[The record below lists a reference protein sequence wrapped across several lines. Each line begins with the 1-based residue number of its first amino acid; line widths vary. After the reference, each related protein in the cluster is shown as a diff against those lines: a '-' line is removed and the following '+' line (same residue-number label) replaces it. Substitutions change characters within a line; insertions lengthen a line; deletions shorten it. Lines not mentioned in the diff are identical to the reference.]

1 MARSTSSIWVEGL
14 DLVSDPVKI
23 YMKEMSSI
31 PLLTRKQEIILAKR
45 MERGERIIIRALLGT
60 QFFQNEIFSLAEKL
74 LENDET
80 IHVMFEDLEDESTRT
95 IIEKKKKKIL
105 AQIDEIRKLNT
116 LLKKVPALKRHAI
129 PRARLIIKMSR
140 IIREL
145 DIRSSYLEVL
155 TESLIGKLKVII
167 ELESKKQAL
176 KNSLARF
183 RNKKTKEEQKLRINK
198 IDRLLRTYRKEIGLN
213 SQEIRKT
220 MEDINRGKQVRER
233 AKQGLVSANL
243 RLVVSIAKKYSNYG
257 LQFLDLIQEGNIG
270 LITAVDKFEYQ
281 RGYKFSTYAHWWIRQ
296 AITRAIADQARTI
309 RIPVHMIEV
318 ISKLNKATKKL
329 VQERGREPTCEE
341 IAKKTDM
348 PVSKVEKIM
357 KIAQVPLSL
366 ETPVGEG
373 EESHLRDFIEDKHSL
388 SPAEEVLHTNLREK
402 INEALKA
409 NTLREANVLK
419 MRFGLGGSNEHTLEE
434 VGQQYKVTRERIRQI
449 QEKALRKLKQSRHRG
464 KLESFT
470 K

>member
-1 MARSTSSIWVEGL
+1 
-14 DLVSDPVKI
+14 
-23 YMKEMSSI
+23 
-31 PLLTRKQEIILAKR
+31 
-45 MERGERIIIRALLGT
+45 
-60 QFFQNEIFSLAEKL
+60 
-74 LENDET
+74 
-80 IHVMFEDLEDESTRT
+80 
-95 IIEKKKKKIL
+95 
-105 AQIDEIRKLNT
+105 
-116 LLKKVPALKRHAI
+116 
-129 PRARLIIKMSR
+129 
-140 IIREL
+140 
-145 DIRSSYLEVL
+145 
-155 TESLIGKLKVII
+155 
-167 ELESKKQAL
+167 
-176 KNSLARF
+176 
-183 RNKKTKEEQKLRINK
+183 
-198 IDRLLRTYRKEIGLN
+198 
-213 SQEIRKT
+213 
-220 MEDINRGKQVRER
+220 
-233 AKQGLVSANL
+233 
-243 RLVVSIAKKYSNYG
+243 
-257 LQFLDLIQEGNIG
+257 
-270 LITAVDKFEYQ
+270 
-281 RGYKFSTYAHWWIRQ
+281 
-296 AITRAIADQARTI
+296 
-309 RIPVHMIEV
+309 MIEV

>member
-1 MARSTSSIWVEGL
+1 MARTTSPLWIKGSGQI
-14 DLVSDPVKI
+14 SDPVKI

-45 MERGERIIIRALLGT
+45 MERGERIIIRALLRT

-74 LENDET
+74 LENDEI
-80 IHVMFEDLEDESTRT
+80 IHVMFEDLEDESTRR
-95 IIEKKKKKIL
+95 IIDKNKKKIL
-105 AQIDEIRKLNT
+105 TQIDEIRKLST
-116 LLKKVPALKRHAI
+116 LLEKIPAFKKHAI
-129 PRARLIIKMSR
+129 QRARLIIKMSR
-140 IIREL
+140 VFTDL
-145 DIRSSYLEVL
+145 KIRSSFMEVL
-155 TESLIGKLKVII
+155 TESLLGKLKVIV
-167 ELESKKQAL
+167 ELESKKQDL
-176 KNSLARF
+176 KNSLLRF
-183 RNKKTKEEQKLRINK
+183 KSKRAKENQKLRIGK
-198 IDRLLRTYRKEIGLN
+198 IDKLLRTYRKEIGLN

-220 MEDINRGKQVRER
+220 LEDIDRGKQVRER

-243 RLVVSIAKKYSNYG
+243 RLVVSIAKKYSNFG

-318 ISKLNKATKKL
+318 ISKLNKATKRL
-329 VQERGREPTCEE
+329 VQEKGREPTCEE
-341 IAKKTDM
+341 IAKKTDL

-357 KIAQVPLSL
+357 KIAQVPISL

-373 EESHLRDFIEDKHSL
+373 EESHLRDFIEDKHTL
-388 SPAEEVLHTNLREK
+388 SPTEEVLHINLREK
-402 INEALKA
+402 IDEALKA

>member
-1 MARSTSSIWVEGL
+1 VARSTSSIWVGGL
-14 DLVSDPVKI
+14 DQISDPVKI

-45 MERGERIIIRALLGT
+45 IERGERIIIRALLRT

-74 LENDET
+74 LENDEI
-80 IHVMFEDLEDESTRT
+80 IHVMFEDLEDESTRR

-105 AQIDEIRKLNT
+105 VQIDEIRKLNT
-116 LLKKVPALKRHAI
+116 HLKKVPALKRHAI
-129 PRARLIIKMSR
+129 PRARLIIKMNR
-140 IIREL
+140 IFTDL
-145 DIRSSYLEVL
+145 DIRSSYVEVL
-155 TESLIGKLKVII
+155 TESLLGKLKVII
-167 ELESKKQAL
+167 ELESKKQDL

-183 RNKKTKEEQKLRINK
+183 KSKKTKEGQKLRVNK
-198 IDRLLRTYRKEIGLN
+198 IDKLLRTYRKEIGLN

-220 MEDINRGKQVRER
+220 VDDIDRGKQIRER

-243 RLVVSIAKKYSNYG
+243 RLVVSIAKKYSNFG

-329 VQERGREPTCEE
+329 VQEKGREPTCEE

-402 INEALKA
+402 IDEALKA

>member
-220 MEDINRGKQVRER
+220 MEDIDRGKQVRER